1 MALNGGSEIEGIR
14 YEYDFEYLKDQ
25 EKKQDTKP
33 SKSNYKISVADSS
46 TFETNE
52 QQAVA

>member
-1 MALNGGSEIEGIR
+1 MALNGGPEIEGIR

-46 TFETNE
+46 TGETID
-52 QQAVA
+52 QQA